1 MKILQELRYLCCLHE
16 LHTDLGCADHTDRD
30 VTFIL
35 KAALPFPTFKFLVLS
50 LSIFLLKV
58 TEYLSITEN
67 DVIPALQSNAR
78 RFREC
83 EIMLQTITSYIHDI
97 SGEPQ
102 RTFHLTNIH

>member
-1 MKILQELRYLCCLHE
+1 MKILQELWHLCCLHA
-16 LHTDLGCADHTDRD
+16 LHTDRGCADHTDRD
-30 VTFIL
+30 MTFIL

-50 LSIFLLKV
+50 LAIFLLKV
-58 TEYLSITEN
+58 IEYPSITEN
-67 DVIPALQSNAR
+67 DVIPALQSNTR

-83 EIMLQTITSYIHDI
+83 EIMLQTISYIHDI